1 VPCGRAGVR
10 IDNKVLSRMA
20 GNCATA
26 MAMSAQAIISTKSAT
41 ASISFRSR
49 TGIAANIPVLRGQ
62 GAALYG
68 PRACEKNMMTAIQ
81 ALHRDV
87 LDHSRAIRL
96 WLYLVAALIFA
107 MVVVGGATRLTE
119 SGLSITEWQPVT
131 GALPPLSEAQWQTEF
146 QKYQAIPQY
155 RQLNTGM
162 SLADFK
168 TIYWWEWAHRTI
180 GRVIGVVFF
189 VPFVW
194 FLWRGWIPSSRRAGL
209 WMILALGA
217 LQGGIGWWMVASGLA
232 DRVEVSQYR
241 LATHLV
247 LACLIYVA
255 VVWTGTRWQDER
267 AQSLFADL
275 GKAAQPLTVRAGAI
289 GLVILLLAQIYLGAL
304 VAGLRAGHA
313 YNTWPL
319 IDGGLVPQSSRLL
332 FEVPWWRNFFENPLT
347 VQFDHRMLG
356 YVIGLLALLQLF
368 DVAKLVKP
376 DPIFTSAAL
385 VAAAVIVQVA
395 LGVWTLLSVAA
406 LPLALVHQASAM
418 ITLTLAVIHAATTV
432 PPKVSA
438 RTEPSLP

>member
-1 VPCGRAGVR
+1 
-10 IDNKVLSRMA
+10 MA

-26 MAMSAQAIISTKSAT
+26 MAISAQTITSTKSAT
-41 ASISFRSR
+41 APISFRNR
-49 TGIAANIPVLRGQ
+49 TGMAANIPVLRGE

-68 PRACEKNMMTAIQ
+68 PRARDKNMMTAIQ
-81 ALHRDV
+81 ALYRGD
-87 LDHSRAIRL
+87 LDHGRAIRL
-96 WLYLVAALIFA
+96 WLYIVAALIFA

-131 GALPPLSEAQWQTEF
+131 GTLPPLSEGQWQAEF

-162 SLADFK
+162 SLRDFK
-168 TIYWWEWAHRTI
+168 TIYWWEWAHRLV

-194 FLWRGWIPSSRRAGL
+194 FLWRGWIPPNRRAGL
-209 WMILALGA
+209 WTILALGA
-217 LQGGIGWWMVASGLA
+217 LQGAIGWWMVASGLA

-255 VVWTGTRWQDER
+255 VVWTGIRWQDER
-267 AQSLFADL
+267 SDSSFPEIIKSAPS
-275 GKAAQPLTVRAGAI
+275 LTVRADAI
-289 GLVILLLAQIYLGAL
+289 GLVVLLLAQTYLGAL

-319 IDGGLVPQSSRLL
+319 IDGGLVPQSARLL
-332 FEVPWWRNFFENPLT
+332 FEQPSWRNFFENPLT

-356 YVIGLLALLQLF
+356 YAIGLVVLLQLF
-368 DVAKLVKP
+368 NVAKLVKRG
-376 DPIFTSAAL
+376 PIFTSAAL
-385 VAAAVIVQVA
+385 VAAAVIVQAA
-395 LGVWTLLSVAA
+395 LGIWTVLSVAA
-406 LPLALVHQASAM
+406 LPLALLHQATAM
-418 ITLTLAVIHAATTV
+418 ITLTLAVVHAAHAI

-438 RTEPSLP
+438 RSPRSP